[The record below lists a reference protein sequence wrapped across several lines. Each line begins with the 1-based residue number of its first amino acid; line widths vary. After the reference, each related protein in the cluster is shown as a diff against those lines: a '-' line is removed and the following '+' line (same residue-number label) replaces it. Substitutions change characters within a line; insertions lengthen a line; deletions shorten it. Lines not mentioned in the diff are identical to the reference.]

1 MTVKGMTDGGLDAS
15 GKGPRER
22 ARREG
27 MARLSDRDLL
37 ALVLGHGARGRP
49 VEDVAEAV
57 LTSAG
62 GLEGLPRAG
71 PALLGDVPGLGPA
84 KALRLGATV
93 EIGRRIARRQASC
106 REPLT
111 SPDRVA
117 TWFAPRVAG
126 LDHER
131 MWVVSVDGRS
141 RVRGVRR
148 VAQGGR
154 HGLVV
159 TAREILSAAL
169 ADAASAFLLVHNHP
183 SGSPEPSPADVRM
196 TEAVAQAAEVV
207 GVPLLDHVVLTA
219 AGDYCSMLEAGL
231 LVGAPSEPG

>member
-1 MTVKGMTDGGLDAS
+1 
-15 GKGPRER
+15 
-22 ARREG
+22 
-27 MARLSDRDLL
+27 
-37 ALVLGHGARGRP
+37 
-49 VEDVAEAV
+49 
-57 LTSAG
+57 
-62 GLEGLPRAG
+62 GLPRAG
-71 PALLGDVPGLGPA
+71 PALLGRVAGLGPA
-84 KALRLGATV
+84 KALRLGAAV
-93 EIGRRIARRQASC
+93 EIGRRIVRRQTSQG
-106 REPLT
+106 EPLT

-117 TWFAPRVAG
+117 AWFAPRVAG

-141 RVRGVRR
+141 RIRGLRR

-183 SGSPEPSPADVRM
+183 SGSPEPSSADVRM
-196 TEAVAQAAEVV
+196 TASVAEASAVV
-207 GVPLLDHVVLTA
+207 GVPLLDHVVVTA

-231 LVGAPSEPG
+231 LVGPGSESG

>member
-1 MTVKGMTDGGLDAS
+1 MSTNTA
-15 GKGPRER
+15 PRPDR
-22 ARREG
+22 PRDLARQEG
-27 MARLSDRDLL
+27 IACLSDRDLL
-37 ALVLGHGARGRP
+37 ALVLGQGGRGQP
-49 VEDVAEAV
+49 IEDVADAV
-57 LTSAG
+57 LAQAG
-62 GLEGLPRAG
+62 GLVGLPRAG
-71 PALLGDVPGLGPA
+71 PALLGEVAGLGPA

-93 EIGRRIARRQASC
+93 EIGRRIARRQASSP
-106 REPLT
+106 EPLT

-117 TWFAPRVAG
+117 AWFAPRVAG

-183 SGSPEPSPADVRM
+183 SGSPEPSAADVRM
-196 TEAVAQAAEVV
+196 TESVAQASEVV
-207 GVPLLDHVVLTA
+207 GVPLLDHVVVTA
-219 AGDYCSMLEAGL
+219 AGDYCSLLEAGL
-231 LVGAPSEPG
+231 LVGTEAQPE